1 MKRALATV
9 LVLIACAKFAA
20 SDSHA
25 ESARQSVTF
34 YGGPGTRRYM
44 SQIFF
49 QGNVSI
55 DGTMLGLAYDRR
67 LADLGSGFTLETE
80 IQVTHFFMSRPYSS
94 VAGGFGIRYDTS
106 RWTKQPSS
114 FAVYSGPS
122 YADDPALSEGKSGR
136 FLEYV
141 AVEFAVANIG
151 EIRWDGVI
159 RMYHRSG
166 AFGFYGLHTDTGSM
180 LGIGIRRRF

>member
-1 MKRALATV
+1 MRRALATV
-9 LVLIACAKFAA
+9 LALIAFAKFAV

-25 ESARQSVTF
+25 KSARQSVTF
-34 YGGPGTRRYM
+34 YGGPATRRYM

-49 QGNVSI
+49 QGNVSVE
-55 DGTMLGLAYDRR
+55 GAMLGLAYDRR

-80 IQVTHFFMSRPYSS
+80 IEVTHFFMSRPYSS
-94 VAGGFGIRYDTS
+94 VAGGLGLRYDTS

-114 FAVYSGPS
+114 FAFYSGPS
-122 YADDPALSEGKSGR
+122 YADDPARSEGKSGR

-141 AVEFAVANIG
+141 AVEFASAI
-151 EIRWDGVI
+151 EESQWEGVI

-166 AFGFYGLHTDTGSM
+166 VFGLYGLHADTGSM